1 MENKDCFAYIVKN
14 GHAGCKALKEL
25 YCKNEKCNFYK
36 KRSQINMNQIEEDI
50 KKYAG
55 YSKKE

>member
-1 MENKDCFAYIVKN
+1 MENKDCFAYVVKN
-14 GHAGCKALKEL
+14 GHAGCKALNEL

-36 KRSQINMNQIEEDI
+36 KRGQVNMNQIEEDI

>member
-1 MENKDCFAYIVKN
+1 MEKKDCFAFIETN
-14 GHAGCKALKEL
+14 AHQECKALKEL

-36 KRSQINMNQIEEDI
+36 KRSQVNINQIEEDI